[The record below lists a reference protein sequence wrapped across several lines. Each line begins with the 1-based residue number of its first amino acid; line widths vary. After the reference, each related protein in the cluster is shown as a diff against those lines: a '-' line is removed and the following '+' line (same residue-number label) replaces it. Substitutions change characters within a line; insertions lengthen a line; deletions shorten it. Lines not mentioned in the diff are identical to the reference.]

1 MFAARLRAAPTD
13 KDRSDGETIDQRAER
28 LKGTTLFQLTSSL
41 SMQSS
46 PRRSAGIFRHCGQWR
61 SDQVDDGNVERSGG
75 VARRSRSS
83 VGRRWVTSR
92 ASSVLYA
99 DLEGEAEIIVGDI
112 EQLQEDL
119 EDLKN
124 VEDVEEDVATT
135 GELFSI
141 SSFGVDYPVET
152 LVSRMEKKLFYIPP
166 FQRAFVWS
174 QNQCSRFIESLLLGL
189 PVPGIFLF
197 KEADSGKHLVID
209 GQQRL
214 KSLLY
219 FSEGLINGKEFVL
232 TGLETKFDGRTYKT
246 LDDADRARLD
256 DAVIHAT
263 VFKQDLPEG
272 EINSVYEV
280 FERINTGG
288 IKLSPQEI
296 RSCICHGNFND
307 YLHKLNDNA
316 EWRALYGPKSKR
328 LKDVELILRFM
339 AFYEKGDAYKGP
351 MKHFLNDYMKE
362 KRNLSDEQLQ
372 TLADI
377 FSRTVGYVTA
387 ALGKRAFRPDRSLNT
402 AVFDAVAS
410 AIAHRLSAKAPPEYG
425 VAAATYDALLQNERF
440 VEGYIRATADEENVK
455 KRMEEAGKA
464 FANV

>member
-1 MFAARLRAAPTD
+1 M
-13 KDRSDGETIDQRAER
+13 
-28 LKGTTLFQLTSSL
+28 
-41 SMQSS
+41 
-46 PRRSAGIFRHCGQWR
+46 
-61 SDQVDDGNVERSGG
+61 
-75 VARRSRSS
+75 
-83 VGRRWVTSR
+83 
-92 ASSVLYA
+92 
-99 DLEGEAEIIVGDI
+99 GDI

-119 EDLKN
+119 DDLKN
-124 VEDVEEDVATT
+124 VEDQEEDVSTT

-197 KEADSGKHLVID
+197 KEADTGKHLVID

-214 KSLLY
+214 KSLHF
-219 FSEGLINGKEFVL
+219 FSQGLINSKEFAL
-232 TGLETKFDGRTYKT
+232 SGLETKFGGRTYKT
-246 LDDADRARLD
+246 LDEADRNRLD

-296 RSCICHGNFND
+296 RSCICHGNFNN

-316 EWRALYGPKSKR
+316 EWRAIYGPKSKR

-339 AFYEKGDAYKGP
+339 AFYEKGDAYQSP

-362 KRNLSDEQLQ
+362 KRDLTDKQLQ
-372 TLADI
+372 EIGEI
-377 FSRTVGYVTA
+377 FTKTVAFVTN
-387 ALGKRAFRPDRSLNT
+387 ALGNRTFRPDRSLNT
-402 AVFDAVAS
+402 AVFDSVAS
-410 AIAHRLSAKAPPEYG
+410 ALAHRLANKGAPD
-425 VAAATYDALLQNERF
+425 AAAAAAAYNALLDNARF
-440 VEGYIRATADEENVK
+440 VEGYIRSTADEENVK
-455 KRMEEAGKA
+455 KRMEEAEKA
-464 FANV
+464 FADI

>member
-1 MFAARLRAAPTD
+1 MLRLE
-13 KDRSDGETIDQRAER
+13 KIVSEIDL
-28 LKGTTLFQLTSSL
+28 LK
-41 SMQSS
+41 
-46 PRRSAGIFRHCGQWR
+46 
-61 SDQVDDGNVERSGG
+61 
-75 VARRSRSS
+75 
-83 VGRRWVTSR
+83 
-92 ASSVLYA
+92 
-99 DLEGEAEIIVGDI
+99 
-112 EQLQEDL
+112 EDL
-119 EDLKN
+119 EDLSN
-124 VEDVEEDVATT
+124 VEDIDEDVSTT

-152 LVSRMEKKLFYIPP
+152 LVSRMDKQLFYIPP

-197 KEADSGKHLVID
+197 KESDSGKHLVID

-219 FSEGLINGKEFVL
+219 FVGGVINGREFAL
-232 TGLETKFDGRTYKT
+232 TELKTKFGGRTYKT
-246 LDDADRARLD
+246 LDEADRARLD

-307 YLHKLNDNA
+307 YLHRLNENA

-328 LKDVELILRFM
+328 LKDVELILRFL
-339 AFYEKGDAYKGP
+339 AFYESGSNYKRP

-362 KRNLSDEQLQ
+362 KRNLTDDQLQ
-372 TLADI
+372 EFGDVFVKMVTFVTKTL
-377 FSRTVGYVTA
+377 GN
-387 ALGKRAFRPDRSLNT
+387 RAFRPDRSLNT
-402 AVFDAVAS
+402 AVFDSVAC
-410 AIAHRLSAKAPPEYG
+410 ALAHRLAAGPEPAP
-425 VAAATYDALLQNERF
+425 AAALAAYDKLLKNEQF
-440 VEGYIRATADEENVK
+440 IEGYIRSTANEENVK
-455 KRMEEAGKA
+455 LRMDEAKAA
-464 FANV
+464 FAGI

>member
-1 MFAARLRAAPTD
+1 M
-13 KDRSDGETIDQRAER
+13 SE
-28 LKGTTLFQLTSSL
+28 
-41 SMQSS
+41 
-46 PRRSAGIFRHCGQWR
+46 
-61 SDQVDDGNVERSGG
+61 
-75 VARRSRSS
+75 
-83 VGRRWVTSR
+83 
-92 ASSVLYA
+92 
-99 DLEGEAEIIVGDI
+99 I

-119 EDLKN
+119 DDLAN
-124 VEDVEEDVATT
+124 VDDLDEDVSTT

-197 KEADSGKHLVID
+197 KEADTGKHLVID

-219 FSEGLINGKEFVL
+219 FVEGIINGKEFIL
-232 TGLETKFDGRTYKT
+232 TELKTKFGGRTYKT
-246 LDDADRARLD
+246 LDEGDRARLD

-296 RSCICHGNFND
+296 RSCICHGNFNN

-316 EWRALYGPKSKR
+316 EWRAIYGPKSKR

-339 AFYEKGDAYKGP
+339 AFFENGAFYQRP

-362 KRNLSDEQLQ
+362 KRNYTDAQLQ
-372 TLADI
+372 NLGEI
-377 FSRTVGYVTA
+377 FLKMVGFVTKS
-387 ALGKRAFRPDRSLNT
+387 LGNRAFRPDRSLNT
-402 AVFDAVAS
+402 AVFDSVSCAL
-410 AIAHRLSAKAPPEYG
+410 AHRLSMNNEPQTDEALNAYN
-425 VAAATYDALLQNERF
+425 ALLQNERYI
-440 VEGYIRATADEENVK
+440 EGYIRSTANEENVK
-455 KRMEEAGKA
+455 MRIEEAEQA
-464 FANV
+464 FANI

>member
-1 MFAARLRAAPTD
+1 M
-13 KDRSDGETIDQRAER
+13 
-28 LKGTTLFQLTSSL
+28 
-41 SMQSS
+41 
-46 PRRSAGIFRHCGQWR
+46 
-61 SDQVDDGNVERSGG
+61 
-75 VARRSRSS
+75 
-83 VGRRWVTSR
+83 
-92 ASSVLYA
+92 
-99 DLEGEAEIIVGDI
+99 GDI

-124 VEDVEEDVATT
+124 VEDVEEDVSTT

-197 KEADSGKHLVID
+197 KEAESGKHLVID

-219 FSEGLINGKEFVL
+219 FVEGVINGKEFVL
-232 TGLETKFDGRTYKT
+232 TGLETKFGNRTYKT
-246 LDDADRARLD
+246 LDEADRARLD

-307 YLHKLNDNA
+307 YLHRLNDNT
-316 EWRALYGPKSKR
+316 EWRAMYGPKSKR

-339 AFYEKGDAYKGP
+339 AFYENGADYNSP
-351 MKHFLNDYMKE
+351 MKHFLNDYMKK
-362 KRNLSDEQLQ
+362 KRNLSDAQLQ
-372 TLADI
+372 ELGDVFAKMVH
-377 FSRTVGYVTA
+377 FVTT
-387 ALGKRAFRPDRSLNT
+387 ALSNRAFRPDRSLNT
-402 AVFDAVAS
+402 AVFDSVAS
-410 AIAHRLSAKAPPEYG
+410 ALAHRLAVNTAPESE
-425 VAAATYDALLQNERF
+425 AALAAYNALLQNDRF
-440 VEGYIRATADEENVK
+440 VEGYIRSTADEENVK
-455 KRMEEAGKA
+455 KRMEEAEKA
-464 FANV
+464 FANI

>member
-1 MFAARLRAAPTD
+1 M
-13 KDRSDGETIDQRAER
+13 
-28 LKGTTLFQLTSSL
+28 
-41 SMQSS
+41 
-46 PRRSAGIFRHCGQWR
+46 
-61 SDQVDDGNVERSGG
+61 
-75 VARRSRSS
+75 
-83 VGRRWVTSR
+83 
-92 ASSVLYA
+92 
-99 DLEGEAEIIVGDI
+99 GDI

-119 EDLKN
+119 DDLKN
-124 VEDVEEDVATT
+124 VDDVEEDVSTT

-152 LVSRMEKKLFYIPP
+152 LVSRMEKELFYIPP

-197 KEADSGKHLVID
+197 KEADSGRHLVID

-219 FSEGLINGKEFVL
+219 FVRGIINGKEFVL
-232 TGLETKFDGRTYKT
+232 TGLETKFSNRTYKT

-296 RSCICHGNFND
+296 RSCICHGRFND
-307 YLHKLNDNA
+307 YLHTLNDNQ

-328 LKDVELILRFM
+328 LKDVELILRFL
-339 AFYEKGDAYKGP
+339 AFYEKGGIYKSP
-351 MKHFLNDYMKE
+351 MKHFLNDYMKD
-362 KRNLSDEQLQ
+362 KRNLPDQELK
-372 TLADI
+372 
-377 FSRTVGYVTA
+377 
-387 ALGKRAFRPDRSLNT
+387 ALGDVFIKTVKFVTKSLGNRTFRPDRSLNT
-402 AVFDAVAS
+402 AVFDSVSS
-410 AIAHRLSAKAPPEYG
+410 ALAHRLARGAEPSSKEALRA
-425 VAAATYDALLQNERF
+425 YDDLLRNERF

-455 KRMEEAGKA
+455 KRMEEANKA
-464 FANV
+464 FIDV

>member
-1 MFAARLRAAPTD
+1 VVSADSMLCDHLIVSGADRNVD
-13 KDRSDGETIDQRAER
+13 K
-28 LKGTTLFQLTSSL
+28 
-41 SMQSS
+41 
-46 PRRSAGIFRHCGQWR
+46 
-61 SDQVDDGNVERSGG
+61 
-75 VARRSRSS
+75 
-83 VGRRWVTSR
+83 
-92 ASSVLYA
+92 
-99 DLEGEAEIIVGDI
+99 I

-119 EDLKN
+119 DDLRN
-124 VEDVEEDVATT
+124 VEDADEDVSTT

-152 LVSRMEKKLFYIPP
+152 LVSRMDKKLFYIPP

-219 FSEGLINGKEFVL
+219 FVAGIINGKEFAL
-232 TGLETKFDGRTYKT
+232 TGLETKFGNRTYKT
-246 LDDADRARLD
+246 LDEADRARLD

-307 YLHKLNDNA
+307 YLHKLNDNP
-316 EWRALYGPKSKR
+316 EWRAIYGPKSKR

-339 AFYEKGDAYKGP
+339 AFFEKGSDYESP

-362 KRNLSDEQLQ
+362 KRNLSDSQLQ
-372 TLADI
+372 EIGNI
-377 FSRTVGYVTA
+377 FVQMICFVSKALGSRT
-387 ALGKRAFRPDRSLNT
+387 FRPDRSLNT
-402 AVFDAVAS
+402 AVFDSVANALARRLAVKGEPQAQ
-410 AIAHRLSAKAPPEYG
+410 
-425 VAAATYDALLQNERF
+425 VALAAYNALLQNERF
-440 VEGYIRATADEENVK
+440 VEGYIRSTADEENVK
-455 KRMEEAGKA
+455 KRMEEAEKA
-464 FANV
+464 FASI

>member
-1 MFAARLRAAPTD
+1 M
-13 KDRSDGETIDQRAER
+13 
-28 LKGTTLFQLTSSL
+28 
-41 SMQSS
+41 
-46 PRRSAGIFRHCGQWR
+46 
-61 SDQVDDGNVERSGG
+61 
-75 VARRSRSS
+75 
-83 VGRRWVTSR
+83 
-92 ASSVLYA
+92 
-99 DLEGEAEIIVGDI
+99 GDI

-119 EDLKN
+119 ADLTN
-124 VEDVEEDVATT
+124 VEDAEEDVSTT

-152 LVSRMEKKLFYIPP
+152 LVSRMSKKLFYIPP

-197 KEADSGKHLVID
+197 KEADTGKHLVID

-219 FSEGLINGKEFVL
+219 FTEGLINGKEFAL
-232 TGLETKFDGRTYKT
+232 SGLETKFNGRTYKT
-246 LDDADRARLD
+246 LDEADRARLD

-307 YLHKLNDNA
+307 FLHKLNDNPV
-316 EWRALYGPKSKR
+316 WRAVYGPKSKR

-339 AFYEKGDAYKGP
+339 AFYEKGTEYKSP

-362 KRNLSDEQLQ
+362 KRNLSDVQLQ
-372 TLADI
+372 ELGDI
-377 FSRTVGYVTA
+377 FLKTIGFATE
-387 ALGKRAFRPDRSLNT
+387 ALGARTFRPDRSLNT
-402 AVFDAVAS
+402 AVFDSVAS
-410 AIAHRLSAKAPPEYG
+410 AIAQRLTGNAVPQKDLAL
-425 VAAATYDALLQNERF
+425 AAYNALLQNDRF
-440 VEGYIRATADEENVK
+440 IEGYIRSTADEENVK
-455 KRMEEAGKA
+455 KRMEEAEKA
-464 FANV
+464 FADI

>member
-1 MFAARLRAAPTD
+1 MESVKELR
-13 KDRSDGETIDQRAER
+13 EN
-28 LKGTTLFQLTSSL
+28 L
-41 SMQSS
+41 
-46 PRRSAGIFRHCGQWR
+46 
-61 SDQVDDGNVERSGG
+61 
-75 VARRSRSS
+75 
-83 VGRRWVTSR
+83 
-92 ASSVLYA
+92 A
-99 DLEGEAEIIVGDI
+99 DLE
-112 EQLQEDL
+112 
-119 EDLKN
+119 N
-124 VEDVEEDVATT
+124 VEDQEEDVSTT

-197 KEADSGKHLVID
+197 KEAESGKHLVID

-214 KSLLY
+214 KSLHY
-219 FSEGLINGKEFVL
+219 FSLGLINGKEFVL
-232 TGLETKFDGRTYKT
+232 SGLETKFNGKTYKT

-296 RSCICHGNFND
+296 RSCICHGDFNN
-307 YLHKLNDNA
+307 YIHKLNDN
-316 EWRALYGPKSKR
+316 EKWRMLYGPKSKR

-339 AFYEKGDAYKGP
+339 AFYENGDAYSSP

-362 KRNLSDEQLQ
+362 KRDFTEEK
-372 TLADI
+372 TKELAEI
-377 FSRTVGYVTA
+377 FTTTIDYVVEC
-387 ALGKRAFRPDRSLNT
+387 LGNRAFRPDRSLNT
-402 AVFDAVAS
+402 AVFDSVAVS
-410 AIAHRLSAKAPPEYG
+410 IAKKIIAPKRQKPDPELVKAAYSE
-425 VAAATYDALLQNERF
+425 LLNNARF
-440 VEGYIRATADEENVK
+440 VEGYIRSTADDENVK
-455 KRMEEAGKA
+455 KRMEEAEKA
-464 FANV
+464 FAKL

>member
-1 MFAARLRAAPTD
+1 
-13 KDRSDGETIDQRAER
+13 
-28 LKGTTLFQLTSSL
+28 
-41 SMQSS
+41 
-46 PRRSAGIFRHCGQWR
+46 
-61 SDQVDDGNVERSGG
+61 VDN
-75 VARRSRSS
+75 
-83 VGRRWVTSR
+83 
-92 ASSVLYA
+92 
-99 DLEGEAEIIVGDI
+99 IQ
-112 EQLQEDL
+112 QLQEDL
-119 EDLKN
+119 DDLKN
-124 VEDVEEDVATT
+124 VEDADEDVSTT

-152 LVSRMEKKLFYIPP
+152 LVSRMKKELFYIPP

-174 QNQCSRFIESLLLGL
+174 QNQCSRFVESLLLGL

-219 FSEGLINGKEFVL
+219 FVRGLINGKEFAL
-232 TGLETKFDGRTYKT
+232 TGLETKFGGRTYRT
-246 LDDADRARLD
+246 LDEADRARLD

-307 YLHKLNDNA
+307 YLHKLNENA

-328 LKDVELILRFM
+328 LKDIELILRFM
-339 AFYEKGDAYKGP
+339 AFYENGGDYQRP
-351 MKHFLNDYMKE
+351 MKHFLNDYMK
-362 KRNLSDEQLQ
+362 KRRNLTDAQLQ
-372 TLADI
+372 GLGDVFGKMI
-377 FSRTVGYVTA
+377 GFVTK
-387 ALGKRAFRPDRSLNT
+387 ALGNRTFRPDRSLNT
-402 AVFDAVAS
+402 AVFDSVSS
-410 AIAHRLSAKAPPEYG
+410 ALAHRLAVKAEPQTE
-425 VAAATYDALLQNERF
+425 AALAAYKELLQNERF
-440 VEGYIRATADEENVK
+440 IDGYIRSTADEENVK
-455 KRMEEAGKA
+455 KRMEEAEKA

>member
-1 MFAARLRAAPTD
+1 M
-13 KDRSDGETIDQRAER
+13 
-28 LKGTTLFQLTSSL
+28 
-41 SMQSS
+41 
-46 PRRSAGIFRHCGQWR
+46 
-61 SDQVDDGNVERSGG
+61 
-75 VARRSRSS
+75 
-83 VGRRWVTSR
+83 
-92 ASSVLYA
+92 
-99 DLEGEAEIIVGDI
+99 GDI
-112 EQLQEDL
+112 EQLKEDL
-119 EDLKN
+119 EDLTN
-124 VEDVEEDVATT
+124 VDDLEEDVATT

-214 KSLLY
+214 KSLMY
-219 FSEGLINGKEFVL
+219 FADGVINGKEFAL
-232 TGLETKFDGRTYKT
+232 TGLETKFGGRTYKT
-246 LDDADRARLD
+246 LDEADRARLD

-307 YLHKLNDNA
+307 YLHNLNDNA
-316 EWRALYGPKSKR
+316 EWRAVYGPKSKR

-339 AFYEKGDAYKGP
+339 AFYEKGAEYQAP

-362 KRNLSDEQLQ
+362 KRNLSNAQLKG
-372 TLADI
+372 LGDI
-377 FSRTVGYVTA
+377 FMQTVAFVTK
-387 ALGKRAFRPDRSLNT
+387 ALGTRTFRPDRSLNT
-402 AVFDAVAS
+402 AVFDSVAT
-410 AIAHRLSAKAPPEYG
+410 ALAHRLAVKAAPESE
-425 VAAATYDALLQNERF
+425 AALTAYQALLENPRF
-440 VEGYIRATADEENVK
+440 VEGYIRSTADEENVK
-455 KRMEEAGKA
+455 KRMEEAEKA
-464 FANV
+464 FANI

>member
-1 MFAARLRAAPTD
+1 M
-13 KDRSDGETIDQRAER
+13 SDID
-28 LKGTTLFQLTSSL
+28 
-41 SMQSS
+41 
-46 PRRSAGIFRHCGQWR
+46 
-61 SDQVDDGNVERSGG
+61 
-75 VARRSRSS
+75 
-83 VGRRWVTSR
+83 
-92 ASSVLYA
+92 
-99 DLEGEAEIIVGDI
+99 
-112 EQLQEDL
+112 QLQEDL
-119 EDLKN
+119 DDLKN
-124 VEDVEEDVATT
+124 VDDQEEDVATT
-135 GELFSI
+135 GDLFSI

-197 KEADSGKHLVID
+197 KEAESGKHLVID

-214 KSLLY
+214 KSLH
-219 FSEGLINGKEFVL
+219 FFAQGIINGKEFVL
-232 TGLETKFDGRTYKT
+232 TGLETKFGGRTYKT
-246 LDDADRARLD
+246 LDEADRNRLD

-296 RSCICHGNFND
+296 RSCICHGNFNN
-307 YLHKLNDNA
+307 YLHKLNDNL

-339 AFYEKGDAYKGP
+339 AFYEKGNSYQSP

-362 KRNLSDEQLQ
+362 KRNLTDDQLHEMG
-372 TLADI
+372 DI
-377 FSRTVGYVTA
+377 FSKTVAFVGIH
-387 ALGKRAFRPDRSLNT
+387 LGKRTFRPDRSLNT
-402 AVFDAVAS
+402 AVFDSVAT
-410 AIAHRLSAKAPPEYG
+410 ALAHRLSNNGVPDA
-425 VAAATYDALLQNERF
+425 VAASSAYQALFANPRF
-440 VEGYIRATADEENVK
+440 VEGYIRSTADEENVK
-455 KRMEEAGKA
+455 RRMEEAEKA
-464 FANV
+464 FANI

>member
-1 MFAARLRAAPTD
+1 M
-13 KDRSDGETIDQRAER
+13 
-28 LKGTTLFQLTSSL
+28 
-41 SMQSS
+41 
-46 PRRSAGIFRHCGQWR
+46 
-61 SDQVDDGNVERSGG
+61 
-75 VARRSRSS
+75 
-83 VGRRWVTSR
+83 
-92 ASSVLYA
+92 
-99 DLEGEAEIIVGDI
+99 GDI
-112 EQLQEDL
+112 ELLQEDL
-119 EDLKN
+119 DDLRN
-124 VEDVEEDVATT
+124 VDDQEEDVSTT

-152 LVSRMEKKLFYIPP
+152 LVSRMGKKLFYVPP

-214 KSLLY
+214 KSLQF
-219 FSEGLINGKEFVL
+219 FSEGLINGREFVL
-232 TGLETKFDGRTYKT
+232 TGLQTKFGDRTYKT
-246 LDDADRARLD
+246 LDEADRNRLD

-296 RSCICHGNFND
+296 RSCICYGNFNN
-307 YLHKLNDNA
+307 YLHNLNGNA

-328 LKDVELILRFM
+328 LKDIELILRFM
-339 AFYEKGDAYKGP
+339 AFYEKGHAYQSP

-362 KRNLSDEQLQ
+362 KRNLDDKQLQ
-372 TLADI
+372 KMGDI
-377 FSRTVGYVTA
+377 FTKTVTFVTH
-387 ALGKRAFRPDRSLNT
+387 ALGKRPFRPDRSLNT
-402 AVFDAVAS
+402 AVFDSVATTL
-410 AIAHRLSAKAPPEYG
+410 AHRLAKKSAPN
-425 VAAATYDALLQNERF
+425 AAAAAAAYNALLANPRF
-440 VEGYIRATADEENVK
+440 VDGYIRSTAGEENVK
-455 KRMEEAGKA
+455 KRMEEAKKA
-464 FANV
+464 FAKI

>member
-1 MFAARLRAAPTD
+1 
-13 KDRSDGETIDQRAER
+13 
-28 LKGTTLFQLTSSL
+28 
-41 SMQSS
+41 
-46 PRRSAGIFRHCGQWR
+46 
-61 SDQVDDGNVERSGG
+61 VDSIQE
-75 VARRSRSS
+75 
-83 VGRRWVTSR
+83 
-92 ASSVLYA
+92 
-99 DLEGEAEIIVGDI
+99 
-112 EQLQEDL
+112 LQEDL
-119 EDLKN
+119 DDLKN
-124 VEDVEEDVATT
+124 VEDADEDVSTT

-152 LVSRMEKKLFYIPP
+152 LVSRMDKKLFYIPP

-174 QNQCSRFIESLLLGL
+174 QNQCSRFVESLLLGL

-219 FSEGLINGKEFVL
+219 FVSGLINGKEFAL
-232 TGLETKFDGRTYKT
+232 TGLETKFGGRTYKT
-246 LDDADRARLD
+246 LDEADRARLD

-307 YLHKLNDNA
+307 YLHQMNDNA
-316 EWRALYGPKSKR
+316 EWRAIYGPKSKR
-328 LKDVELILRFM
+328 LKDIELILRFM
-339 AFYEKGDAYKGP
+339 AFYEKGEDYKSP

-362 KRNLSDEQLQ
+362 KRNQSDQQLQ
-372 TLADI
+372 VLGDNFVTL
-377 FSRTVGYVTA
+377 VQYVTKA
-387 ALGKRAFRPDRSLNT
+387 FGNRTFRPDRSLNT
-402 AVFDAVAS
+402 AVFDSVAS
-410 AIAHRLSAKAPPEYG
+410 ALARRLVKKPQPPTE
-425 VAAATYDALLQNERF
+425 AALAAYNKLLQNERF
-440 VEGYIRATADEENVK
+440 IEGYIRSTADEENVK
-455 KRMEEAGKA
+455 KRMEEADKA

>member
-1 MFAARLRAAPTD
+1 M
-13 KDRSDGETIDQRAER
+13 SIRAER
-28 LKGTTLFQLTSSL
+28 N
-41 SMQSS
+41 
-46 PRRSAGIFRHCGQWR
+46 
-61 SDQVDDGNVERSGG
+61 VDS
-75 VARRSRSS
+75 
-83 VGRRWVTSR
+83 
-92 ASSVLYA
+92 
-99 DLEGEAEIIVGDI
+99 IQ
-112 EQLQEDL
+112 QLQDDL
-119 EDLKN
+119 DDLQN
-124 VEDVEEDVATT
+124 VEDADEDVSTT

-152 LVSRMEKKLFYIPP
+152 LVSRMGKELFYIPP

-219 FSEGLINGKEFVL
+219 FVGGLINGKEFVL
-232 TGLETKFDGRTYKT
+232 TGLETKFGGRTYKT
-246 LDDADRARLD
+246 LDEADKARLD

-316 EWRALYGPKSKR
+316 EWRAVYGPKSKR
-328 LKDVELILRFM
+328 LKDIELILRFM
-339 AFYEKGDAYKGP
+339 AFYEKGKEYKSP
-351 MKHFLNDYMKE
+351 MKHFLNNYMKE
-362 KRNLSDEQLQ
+362 KRNQPDDQLQ
-372 TLADI
+372 V
-377 FSRTVGYVTA
+377 VGDKFINLIQYVTKA
-387 ALGKRAFRPDRSLNT
+387 FGNRTFRPDRSLNT
-402 AVFDAVAS
+402 AVFDSVAS
-410 AIAHRLSAKAPPEYG
+410 ALARRLAEKPELSG
-425 VAAATYDALLQNERF
+425 EEALAAYNELLKNERF
-440 VEGYIRATADEENVK
+440 IEGYIRSTADEENVK
-455 KRMEEAGKA
+455 KRMEEAQNA
-464 FANV
+464 FAEI

>member
-1 MFAARLRAAPTD
+1 MDQIELLREELND
-13 KDRSDGETIDQRAER
+13 
-28 LKGTTLFQLTSSL
+28 LTN
-41 SMQSS
+41 
-46 PRRSAGIFRHCGQWR
+46 
-61 SDQVDDGNVERSGG
+61 VDD
-75 VARRSRSS
+75 
-83 VGRRWVTSR
+83 T
-92 ASSVLYA
+92 
-99 DLEGEAEIIVGDI
+99 
-112 EQLQEDL
+112 
-119 EDLKN
+119 
-124 VEDVEEDVATT
+124 EEDVSTT

-152 LVSRMEKKLFYIPP
+152 LVSRMDKKLFYVPP

-214 KSLLY
+214 KALLY
-219 FSEGLINGKEFVL
+219 FTQGIINGKEFDL
-232 TGLETKFDGRTYKT
+232 SGLETKFDGLTYKT
-246 LDDADRARLD
+246 LDEADRARLD

-296 RSCICHGNFND
+296 RSCICHGKFND
-307 YLHKLNDNA
+307 YLHSLNDNA
-316 EWRALYGPKSKR
+316 EWRSIYGPKSKR

-339 AFYEKGDAYKGP
+339 AFYEKGAKYKGP

-362 KRNLSDEQLQ
+362 KRNLPDASLQ
-372 TLADI
+372 ELGSN
-377 FSRTVGYVTA
+377 FLRTISFVTG
-387 ALGKRAFRPDRSLNT
+387 ALGARAFRPDRSLNT
-402 AVFDAVAS
+402 AVFDSVAS
-410 AIAHRLSAKAPPEYG
+410 ALARRLAAKEAPADDAALSAYN
-425 VAAATYDALLQNERF
+425 ALLQNARF
-440 VEGYIRATADEENVK
+440 IEGYIRSTADEENVK
-455 KRMEEAGKA
+455 KRMEEAEKA
-464 FANV
+464 FANI

>member
-1 MFAARLRAAPTD
+1 M
-13 KDRSDGETIDQRAER
+13 
-28 LKGTTLFQLTSSL
+28 
-41 SMQSS
+41 
-46 PRRSAGIFRHCGQWR
+46 
-61 SDQVDDGNVERSGG
+61 
-75 VARRSRSS
+75 
-83 VGRRWVTSR
+83 
-92 ASSVLYA
+92 
-99 DLEGEAEIIVGDI
+99 GDI

-124 VEDVEEDVATT
+124 VEDADEDVSTT

-152 LVSRMEKKLFYIPP
+152 LVSRMAKKLFYIPP

-197 KEADSGKHLVID
+197 KEADTGKHLVID

-219 FSEGLINGKEFVL
+219 FTQGLINGKEFVL
-232 TGLETKFDGRTYKT
+232 TGLETKYGGRTYKT
-246 LDDADRARLD
+246 LDEADRARLD

-280 FERINTGG
+280 FEHSTPLGG
-288 IKLSPQEI
+288 IIKLSPQEI

-307 YLHKLNDNA
+307 YLHKLNDTA
-316 EWRALYGPKSKR
+316 EWRAVYGPKSKR

-339 AFYEKGDAYKGP
+339 AFYEKGADYESP

-362 KRNLSDEQLQ
+362 KRNLSNAQLQ
-372 TLADI
+372 ELGDI
-377 FSRTVGYVTA
+377 FVKTISFVTA
-387 ALGKRAFRPDRSLNT
+387 ALGNRTFRPDRSLNT
-402 AVFDAVAS
+402 AVFDSVAS
-410 AIAHRLSAKAPPEYG
+410 ALAHRLAAEIPPQPE
-425 VAAATYDALLQNERF
+425 ATLTAYNALLQNERF
-440 VEGYIRATADEENVK
+440 VEGYIRSTADEENVK
-455 KRMEEAGKA
+455 KRMEEAEKA
-464 FANV
+464 FANI

>member
-1 MFAARLRAAPTD
+1 M
-13 KDRSDGETIDQRAER
+13 
-28 LKGTTLFQLTSSL
+28 
-41 SMQSS
+41 
-46 PRRSAGIFRHCGQWR
+46 
-61 SDQVDDGNVERSGG
+61 
-75 VARRSRSS
+75 
-83 VGRRWVTSR
+83 
-92 ASSVLYA
+92 
-99 DLEGEAEIIVGDI
+99 GDI
-112 EQLQEDL
+112 EQLQDDL
-119 EDLKN
+119 DDLKN
-124 VEDVEEDVATT
+124 VEDAEEDISTT

-152 LVSRMEKKLFYIPP
+152 LVSRMDKKLFYIPP

-197 KEADSGKHLVID
+197 KEADTGKHLVID

-219 FSEGLINGKEFVL
+219 FAQGLINGKEFVL
-232 TGLETKFDGRTYKT
+232 TGLQTKFGGRTYKT
-246 LDDADRARLD
+246 LDEADRARLD

-307 YLHKLNDNA
+307 YLHKLNENA
-316 EWRALYGPKSKR
+316 EWRAVYGPKSKR

-339 AFYEKGDAYKGP
+339 AFYEKGSEYKSP
-351 MKHFLNDYMKE
+351 MKHFLNDFMKE
-362 KRNLSDEQLQ
+362 KRNLSDAQL
-372 TLADI
+372 TGLGDSFVKMI
-377 FSRTVGYVTA
+377 LFVTK
-387 ALGKRAFRPDRSLNT
+387 ALGNRTFRPDRSLNT
-402 AVFDAVAS
+402 AVFDSVTS
-410 AIAHRLSAKAPPEYG
+410 ALARRLAAKEEPEPD
-425 VAAATYDALLQNERF
+425 AALLAYNALLQNDRF
-440 VEGYIRATADEENVK
+440 VEGYIRSTADEENVK
-455 KRMEEAGKA
+455 KRTEEAEKA
-464 FANV
+464 FGNL

>member
-1 MFAARLRAAPTD
+1 MV
-13 KDRSDGETIDQRAER
+13 GE
-28 LKGTTLFQLTSSL
+28 
-41 SMQSS
+41 
-46 PRRSAGIFRHCGQWR
+46 
-61 SDQVDDGNVERSGG
+61 
-75 VARRSRSS
+75 
-83 VGRRWVTSR
+83 
-92 ASSVLYA
+92 
-99 DLEGEAEIIVGDI
+99 I

-119 EDLKN
+119 DDLTN
-124 VEDVEEDVATT
+124 VDDADEDVSTT

-152 LVSRMEKKLFYIPP
+152 LVSRMDKKLFYIPP

-219 FSEGLINGKEFVL
+219 FSEGVINGKEFSL
-232 TGLETKFDGRTYKT
+232 TGLETRFANRTYKS
-246 LDDADRARLD
+246 LDEADRARLD

-263 VFKQDLPEG
+263 VFKQDLPDG

-307 YLHKLNDNA
+307 FLHELNESA

-339 AFYEKGDAYKGP
+339 AFYEKAGEYKSP

-362 KRNLSDEQLQ
+362 KRNLSNDQLK
-372 TLADI
+372 TLGDV
-377 FSRTVGYVTA
+377 FLKTVAFVTK
-387 ALGKRAFRPDRSLNT
+387 ALGARPFRPDRSLNT
-402 AVFDAVAS
+402 AVFDSVAS
-410 AIAHRLSAKAPPEYG
+410 ALAHRVVTNDAPQTDRAL
-425 VAAATYDALLQNERF
+425 AAYNGLLQNERF
-440 VEGYIRATADEENVK
+440 IEGYIRSTADEENVK
-455 KRMEEAGKA
+455 KRMEEAQKA
-464 FANV
+464 FADT

>member
-1 MFAARLRAAPTD
+1 M
-13 KDRSDGETIDQRAER
+13 
-28 LKGTTLFQLTSSL
+28 
-41 SMQSS
+41 
-46 PRRSAGIFRHCGQWR
+46 
-61 SDQVDDGNVERSGG
+61 
-75 VARRSRSS
+75 
-83 VGRRWVTSR
+83 
-92 ASSVLYA
+92 
-99 DLEGEAEIIVGDI
+99 GDI
-112 EQLQEDL
+112 ENLQEEL

-124 VEDVEEDVATT
+124 VEDIFEDVSTT
-135 GELFSI
+135 GDMFSI

-152 LVSRMEKKLFYIPP
+152 LVSRMRKELFYIPP

-174 QNQCSRFIESLLLGL
+174 HNQCSRFVESLLLGL

-197 KEADSGKHLVID
+197 KEADTGKHLVID

-214 KSLLY
+214 KSLL
-219 FSEGLINGKEFVL
+219 FFAEGVLNGREFML
-232 TGLETKFDGRTYKT
+232 TGLETKYNNRTYKT

-307 YLHKLNDNA
+307 YLHKLNENLH
-316 EWRALYGPKSKR
+316 WRAIYGPKSKR

-339 AFYEKGDAYKGP
+339 AFYERGADYKSP

-362 KRNLSDEQLQ
+362 KRDLSDLQLQ
-372 TLADI
+372 
-377 FSRTVGYVTA
+377 
-387 ALGKRAFRPDRSLNT
+387 ALGKVFESTLEFIVGSLGARTFRPDRSLNT
-402 AVFDAVAS
+402 AVFDSVAR
-410 AIAHRLSAKAPPEYG
+410 ALARRLSQK
-425 VAAATYDALLQNERF
+425 VALDNGLVLSAYSGLFQNERF
-440 VEGYIRATADEENVK
+440 VEGYIRSTADEENVK
-455 KRMEEAGKA
+455 KRMEEAEKA
-464 FANV
+464 FSNI

>member
-1 MFAARLRAAPTD
+1 M
-13 KDRSDGETIDQRAER
+13 DG
-28 LKGTTLFQLTSSL
+28 
-41 SMQSS
+41 
-46 PRRSAGIFRHCGQWR
+46 
-61 SDQVDDGNVERSGG
+61 
-75 VARRSRSS
+75 
-83 VGRRWVTSR
+83 
-92 ASSVLYA
+92 
-99 DLEGEAEIIVGDI
+99 I
-112 EQLQEDL
+112 EQLKEELADL
-119 EDLKN
+119 TN
-124 VEDVEEDVATT
+124 VDDIEEDVATT

-152 LVSRMEKKLFYIPP
+152 IVSRMSKGLFYIPE

-219 FSEGLINGKEFVL
+219 FADGILNGREFTL
-232 TGLETKFDGRTYKT
+232 TGLETKFGGRTYKT
-246 LDDADRARLD
+246 LDEADRARLD

-296 RSCICHGNFND
+296 RSCICHGSFND

-316 EWRALYGPKSKR
+316 EWRAIYGPKSKR

-339 AFYEKGDAYKGP
+339 AFYEKGKEYKSP

-362 KRNLSDEQLQ
+362 KRNFSEINLMNIGS
-372 TLADI
+372 I
-377 FSRTVGYVTA
+377 FVRMIEFATS
-387 ALGKRAFRPDRSLNT
+387 ALGTRSFRPDRSLNT
-402 AVFDAVAS
+402 AVFDSVAS
-410 AIAHRLSAKAPPEYG
+410 AIAHRLAVKAAPASKLALSAYA
-425 VAAATYDALLQNERF
+425 ALLKNERF
-440 VEGYIRATADEENVK
+440 IEGYIRSTADEENVR
-455 KRMEEAGKA
+455 KRMEEAEKA
-464 FANV
+464 FAKL